1 MRSVEKMKK
10 EIIEFE
16 KLIESRRTS
25 IRCQQEFMK
34 LYPNIPTEGIYKT
47 IAGYE
52 DEIRRSESHIEKL
65 KACIDKV
72 EKKNENEKG
81 D

>member
-16 KLIESRRTS
+16 KFIESRRIS

>member
-1 MRSVEKMKK
+1 MKK

-16 KLIESRRTS
+16 KVIESRRTS

-34 LYPNIPTEGIYKT
+34 LYTNIPTEGIYKT

-65 KACIDKV
+65 KAAGAF
-72 EKKNENEKG
+72 G
-81 D
+81 DLPDTSQITLF